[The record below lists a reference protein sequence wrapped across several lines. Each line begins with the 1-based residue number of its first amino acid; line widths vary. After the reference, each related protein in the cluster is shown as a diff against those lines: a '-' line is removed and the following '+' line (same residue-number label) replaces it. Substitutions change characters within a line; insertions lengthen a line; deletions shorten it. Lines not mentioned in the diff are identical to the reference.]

1 MTRSEEIRNL
11 LSLTPD
17 EVREKAGDRLVVFS
31 DIDQLYPHFS
41 DSIAEEIISNNAAGR
56 STKLI
61 LPVGPVGQYPILAQ
75 RVKEEQISLAN
86 CWFFMMDEQCDQEG
100 VCLPSDH
107 PLSFRRVFDE
117 AFTQHLDEPLRISA
131 EQLIFP
137 CRENLPDL
145 AVMIAELGGVDSTYG
160 GIGIHGHLAF
170 NEPEPNVSETDPRI
184 IELNSFTRTINA
196 VRSKVGGNLENFP
209 RYGITLGMRQLLE
222 AKRVRLYC
230 RNGIDLD
237 WANTVLRLSVLGEPG
252 DDYPVTHIRNH
263 SDYQVVTDSDT
274 LKQPQ
279 INL

>member
-17 EVREKAGDRLVVFS
+17 EVCEGAEGRLVVFPA
-31 DIDQLYPHFS
+31 IDQLYRHFA
-41 DSIAEEIISNNAAGR
+41 DSIAEEIIHNNKAGR
-56 STKLI
+56 STRLI

-75 RVKEEQISLAN
+75 RVKDEEISLAN
-86 CWFFMMDEQCDQEG
+86 CWFFMMDELCDQDG

-107 PLSFRRVFDE
+107 PLSFQRVFDE
-117 AFTQHLDEPLRISA
+117 SFTQSLSEPLRMPS
-131 EQLIFP
+131 EQLVFP

-145 AVMIAELGGVDSTYG
+145 AGMIAELGGIDTTYG

-170 NEPEPNVSETDPRI
+170 NEPESNVSETDPRVV
-184 IELNSFTRTINA
+184 ELNSFTRTINA

-209 RYGITLGMRQLLE
+209 RFGITLGMRQLLE

-237 WANTVLRLSVLGEPG
+237 WANTVLRLSVLAAPG

-263 SDYQVVTDSDT
+263 SDYQVVTDADT

-279 INL
+279 VIL

>member
-1 MTRSEEIRNL
+1 M
-11 LSLTPD
+11 SLTPD
-17 EVREKAGDRLVVFS
+17 EVREKAEGRLVVFPS
-31 DIDQLYPHFS
+31 IDQLYRHCA
-41 DSIAEEIISNNAAGR
+41 DSIADEIIKNNKAGR

-75 RVKEEQISLAN
+75 RVKEEEISLAT
-86 CWFFMMDEQCDQEG
+86 CWFFMMDQQCDQDG

-117 AFTQHLDEPLRISA
+117 SFTQHLDEPLRIPV

-145 AVMIAELGGVDSTYG
+145 VGMIADLGGIHITYG

-184 IELNSFTRTINA
+184 VELNSFTRTINA

-209 RYGITLGMRQLLE
+209 RFGITLGMRQLLG
-222 AKRVRLYC
+222 AKRIRLYC

-237 WANTVLRLSVLGEPG
+237 WANTVLRVSVLGSPG

-263 SDYQVVTDSDT
+263 PDYQVMTDSDT

-279 INL
+279 VIL